1 MDAPLD
7 NRQIDVYELTIINKK
22 MQDNKKTTSLE
33 SYEAP
38 KCEIIEIQNEGV
50 LCGSDYSA
58 THRGFE
64 DSDEVIW

>member
-1 MDAPLD
+1 M
-7 NRQIDVYELTIINKK
+7 NEN
-22 MQDNKKTTSLE
+22 MKTMNE
-33 SYEAP
+33 KQQAANGREAYEAP

-64 DSDEVIW
+64 DSNEVIW

>member
-1 MDAPLD
+1 M
-7 NRQIDVYELTIINKK
+7 NEN
-22 MQDNKKTTSLE
+22 MKTMNE
-33 SYEAP
+33 KQQAANGREAYEAP